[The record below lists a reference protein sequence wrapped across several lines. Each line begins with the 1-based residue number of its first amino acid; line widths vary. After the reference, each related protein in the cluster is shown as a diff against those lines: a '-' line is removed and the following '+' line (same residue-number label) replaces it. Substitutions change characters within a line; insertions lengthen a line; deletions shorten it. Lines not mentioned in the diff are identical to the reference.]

1 MIRVTI
7 GTNTD
12 RNNVVL
18 DPNTTL
24 KKALEDAQVDIGV
37 SSITLDGAT
46 LKPGDINKT
55 FAEMGVTENCFLI
68 VCAKVENAV
77 A

>member
-12 RNNVVL
+12 RTPVIL
-18 DPNTTL
+18 DPNTSL
-24 KKALEDAQVDIGV
+24 KKALEDNQVNLAV

-55 FAEMGVTENCFLI
+55 FSEMGITENCFLI
-68 VCAKVENAV
+68 ACAKVENAT